1 MPCQS
6 RKSNGIRDFQN
17 HSVVFRPVHAVSAA
31 VPLHRRHDHLLRHQ
45 IACQATDAKE
55 SLITN
60 HSAFSIQHSAFSIQH
75 SAFMKHPFLILLIII
90 QVIVIFCMNRAQNAW
105 FKANNDRNHK
115 LFDAIIQLID
125 DGHGR
130 EVGKILSDYH
140 RKSIESGKPLHQYLQ
155 DALAELHE
163 KPVEPTKNPES
174 EEVPKAEGGD
184 QP

>member
-1 MPCQS
+1 
-6 RKSNGIRDFQN
+6 
-17 HSVVFRPVHAVSAA
+17 
-31 VPLHRRHDHLLRHQ
+31 
-45 IACQATDAKE
+45 
-55 SLITN
+55 
-60 HSAFSIQHSAFSIQH
+60 
-75 SAFMKHPFLILLIII
+75 MKHPFLILLIII

-140 RKSIESGKPLHQYLQ
+140 NKSIESGKPWLQYLQ

>member
-31 VPLHRRHDHLLRHQ
+31 VPLHRRNDHLLRHQ
-45 IACQATDAKE
+45 ITCQATDAKE
-55 SLITN
+55 SLTIA
-60 HSAFSIQHSAFSIQH
+60 HCPLI
-75 SAFMKHPFLILLIII
+75 MKSHPFLILLIII
-90 QVIVIFCMNRAQNAW
+90 QVIVIFCMYRAQNAW

-155 DALAELHE
+155 DALEELRE
-163 KPVEPTKNPES
+163 KPVEPTQVIEL
-174 EEVPKAEGGD
+174 EGTPKAEGGD